1 MEITVGQESIG
12 IGVVGCGF
20 FGRQLARALARTPNA
35 RLIAVTDVLNTSAE
49 ALAVDLG
56 CAVDADVS
64 VLASRAEVDVVVVAT
79 PNHTHVE
86 PALVAIHAGK
96 GLFVE
101 KPMAL
106 SSADCERVL
115 AAAKQAGDRLLIGH
129 IMRLFPAVAE
139 MRRAIAAGDI
149 GAPIMARA
157 TRCRW
162 ANSTG
167 APANWWK
174 FDQKRSGGELLH
186 EIHEL
191 DLLCWLLGDVESV
204 YAQAANLA
212 HPELGENDDV
222 IQISLRFATGA
233 LATLE
238 LGTAYH
244 APQWECLIGGTD
256 GALALGLRG
265 ATLTTYRTGGHTD
278 VRGIFDDERANESL
292 REAAQ
297 VTGRAY
303 NTAATQPPFWMEHAA
318 DLEARDIVEHF
329 GRGMHSVLAEDRA
342 RAVGVAEAALGS
354 AAQRAPVSVSAS
366 LAGTVSA

>member
-1 MEITVGQESIG
+1 VGQESIG

-35 RLIAVTDVLNTSAE
+35 RVIAVTDVVEASAE
-49 ALAVDLG
+49 ALAAELG

-106 SSADCERVL
+106 SSAGCETLL
-115 AAAKQAGDRLLIGH
+115 AAARQAGDRLLVGH
-129 IMRLFPAVAE
+129 IIRLLPAVAE
-139 MRRAIAAGDI
+139 MRRAIDAGEI
-149 GAPIMARA
+149 GTPIMARA

-204 YAQAANLA
+204 YTQAANLA
-212 HPELGENDDV
+212 HPELGENEDV
-222 IQISLRFATGA
+222 IQLSLRFATGA

-238 LGTAYH
+238 LGTAYQ
-244 APQWECLIGGTD
+244 APQWGCLIGGTE
-256 GALALGLRG
+256 GALALDLRG
-265 ATLTTYRTGGHTD
+265 ATLTTFRSGGPIRT
-278 VRGIFDDERANESL
+278 RGVFDDERANESL
-292 REAAQ
+292 RAAAQ
-297 VTGRAY
+297 VSGRAY
-303 NTAATQPPFWMEHAA
+303 NTVSTQPPFWMEHAA
-318 DLEARDIVEHF
+318 DLEARNIVEHF
-329 GRGMHSVLAEDRA
+329 GGGASSVLAEDRA
-342 RAVGVAEAALGS
+342 RAVGVAEAALES
-354 AAQRAPVSVSAS
+354 AAQRAPVSVPGRY
-366 LAGTVSA
+366 AGTVSA